1 MRVSRF
7 ERSLFP
13 VLIGAALPLALLV
26 LWQIASEQRWINPL
40 FYPSPTRILGRTWD
54 QVVEGQLLSDT
65 AITSRRLLLG
75 FVLGAAPGVALGL
88 VSGTSKMLRQVLY
101 PTATALYVVP
111 RIAMLPLVLVAF
123 SIGDEARVFMVAFS
137 VFFIAYFS
145 ALSGAEQVRVT
156 HYEVARAFG
165 TSRVRTLAR
174 VVLPASAPSVAT
186 GLQVAMGFA
195 LIVIVG
201 TEFLA
206 ANDGLGARIW
216 TSYQIFDFP
225 SMYAGIVAVTL
236 LGVVLNYGLLV
247 AKWAL
252 VPWQREGG
260 R

>member
-1 MRVSRF
+1 MVTI
-7 ERSLFP
+7 
-13 VLIGAALPLALLV
+13 VLGGALPVVLLV
-26 LWQIASEQRWINPL
+26 AWQIAAEQRWISPL
-40 FYPSPTRILGRTWD
+40 FYPPPTRILERTWD
-54 QVVEGQLLSDT
+54 QVVNGQLLSDT
-65 AITSRRLLLG
+65 AITSKRLLLG
-75 FVLGAAPGVALGL
+75 FVFGAAPGVLLGL
-88 VSGTSKMLRQVLY
+88 LSGMSRVLRQFLY

-174 VVLPASAPSVAT
+174 VVLPASAPSIAT

-236 LGVVLNYGLLV
+236 LGVVLNYALLV